1 MILKKAWS
9 LPGAI
14 RFPIPLNTTILKICL
29 ISPDFFAGMNQ
40 GIFHGAAKGEIE
52 NAIIFYSD

>member
-14 RFPIPLNTTILKICL
+14 RFPIPLKYYNSKNLPYSAGFFYRNEPGN
-29 ISPDFFAGMNQ
+29 ISWSCQ
-40 GIFHGAAKGEIE
+40 GRDRERNHFL
-52 NAIIFYSD
+52 